1 MNHDTYIGKLGYTLI
16 KSELTN
22 EDLKKIKT
30 DLTVK
35 PFVPKCIQIASEPFK
50 VYRESTNKIYLPRF
64 YGIEHFGDPKNYKI
78 LNNEKINLKFN
89 GSLREYQ
96 LNIANKYVN
105 YVDDKGGALLEMD
118 TGMGKTVLALYI
130 LSKLNVKTIILVHKE
145 FLLNQWVERIN
156 EFLPDAKIGRI
167 QGKILNIEDCDIVM
181 GMIQSISTKNYDSN
195 IFSSFGL
202 TIIDEVHHMGAEVF
216 SQALNKVV
224 TQYTL
229 GLSATMQRKD
239 GLSNVFKMFL
249 GNILHSEKRSTVDT
263 NVLVNKLVFE
273 VNDSDYNEII
283 YDYRGNPSYVKM
295 ISKIC
300 EYNPRSE
307 FILEVIQDI
316 VLNNPLSHVLLLAHN
331 KSLLKYLFEAIN
343 YRKICDVGY
352 YVGGMKESDLK
363 ISETKKIILA
373 TYSMAAEGLD
383 IKSLNT
389 LILASPKTDVIQSV
403 GRILRTQHV
412 QPVIYDIVDTHDN
425 FEKQFIQRKR
435 FYTKQK
441 YKINSI
447 KSKQFKS
454 KNYETIFD
462 PSSKNKKETT
472 ENIPFTG
479 KCYINI

>member
-1 MNHDTYIGKLGYTLI
+1 MRD
-16 KSELTN
+16 
-22 EDLKKIKT
+22 
-30 DLTVK
+30 
-35 PFVPKCIQIASEPFK
+35 
-50 VYRESTNKIYLPRF
+50 
-64 YGIEHFGDPKNYKI
+64 
-78 LNNEKINLKFN
+78 
-89 GSLREYQ
+89 YQ

-145 FLLNQWVERIN
+145 FLNQWVERIN

-181 GMIQSISTKNYDSN
+181 GMIQSISTKNYDN
-195 IFSSFGL
+195 TLFSSFGL

-307 FILEVIQDI
+307 FILEVIQDV
-316 VLNNPLSHVLLLAHN
+316 VLNNPLSHILLLAHN

-363 ISETKKIILA
+363 ISETKKVILA

-425 FEKQFIQRKR
+425 FENNLFNANDFIQNK
-435 FYTKQK
+435 
-441 YKINSI
+441 NI
-447 KSKQFKS
+447 KSILLSLNNLNQKIMKQYLIHVVKI
-454 KNYETIFD
+454 KKKQLKIYHLLENVTLIFND
-462 PSSKNKKETT
+462 LMDKRKKELD
-472 ENIPFTG
+472 
-479 KCYINI
+479 